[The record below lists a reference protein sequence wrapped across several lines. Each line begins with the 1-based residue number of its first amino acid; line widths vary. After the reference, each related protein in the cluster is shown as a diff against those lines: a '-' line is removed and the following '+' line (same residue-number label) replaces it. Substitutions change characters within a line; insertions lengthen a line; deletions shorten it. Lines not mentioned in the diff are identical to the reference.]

1 MSLLGRLK
9 RALGLSA
16 EEDPLK
22 REIEEMRAAARKSIK
37 RSKRV
42 ERSLRVKR
50 GGKQALGKRK
60 PEERAGLL
68 RAAEEFELLFSEQL
82 GQE

>member
-1 MSLLGRLK
+1 VSLLERLRK
-9 RALGLSA
+9 ALLGA
-16 EEDPLK
+16 EEDPLR

-42 ERSLRVKR
+42 CVKR